1 MKRILLILTMAI
13 NAFFCVMVHG
23 QTVPTEQ
30 PQRVQ
35 HPYYQYDGFIEAKK
49 GILLPRRI
57 ANFTP
62 KSPVLIYD
70 TVSGKVSVY
79 FGGWKSFQN
88 VAYTSDYNDLIN
100 RPDLT
105 QYVPTSRTINGYS
118 LTSNITINKVDI
130 GLGNVQNVDV
140 TNAGN
145 ITSGTL
151 SDARLSANVTL
162 QGNTFNGANQLLQ
175 LDAGGKVAYANL
187 PASLMI
193 YKGVWDAST
202 NTPTLADGSGVNG
215 WVYRVH
221 PGGTVNFGSGN
232 ITFLSGDYV
241 IYNGSVWQKSAG
253 GDAVT
258 SVNGQ
263 QGVVVLTT
271 ANIAEGGT
279 NYYYTNTRVQ
289 TFGDTRYSLL
299 NHEHVY
305 SDIANLS
312 SYTGFDV
319 RYKPISYVP
328 AWSEITGKPSFATVA
343 ISGSYTDLS
352 GTPTLGSLSAL
363 SSIGNTYITDVAWSK
378 VTGAPSFL
386 TTENDPVYTASS
398 WYSTTNNASN
408 WNTAYA
414 WGNYANRTLTINGT
428 TYDLSTN
435 RSWSVGTVTGTGTS
449 GNIPL
454 WNNASDIGNSVM
466 VQSGGAIYNYGRFHG
481 HTGNTGTSYSN
492 MQIEAYS
499 SSGATGVAGY
509 SFHIGGFTA
518 QSLYLTA
525 SGNVT
530 LSTGLNIQGAA
541 SISGST
547 SISGPANIT
556 GTIHANQ
563 AGANIRLYSDGTTA
577 NDGFVG
583 VSGSNIYLTNW
594 NGTRGVTIGADNAG
608 FTHSVT
614 AANLVNSKGFSA
626 LNKSSSSANDVVTV
640 YAPTG
645 ASYSDDGSTGAIKI
659 RLPFKA
665 ANPMWTMKVRIYNYS
680 THQTSEYLL
689 GNYSYS
695 DGGYNYSASFSG
707 GSNASPL
714 TVRFGNDGTYD
725 CVWIGETNTVWT
737 YPVISVVDYTA
748 GFRSAGVFQA
758 KDWNISIVTSFGTV
772 AVATSPAIRF
782 SDVYASSFNGSA
794 SGLTG
799 TASSLTAGNSNG
811 LGGYSVNLTSN
822 GTTISNTL
830 IGFESGVIKPF
841 ASGAVQSFLGLGSAA
856 YTASSAYEV
865 PLSFSTGLNRSGNTI
880 TNTGVTSLT
889 GTSNQIAVSAA
900 TGSVTVSLTN
910 NVVIPGTITSSAS
923 YESSDRRLKRA
934 LSGTR
939 LIGQIE
945 SLQARLYV
953 KDGRDE
959 YGYYAQDALKIIPT
973 AVKQRADGYYDLSYT
988 QVFVVKIAS
997 LEKRVAE
1004 LETLLKKIYGK

>member
-35 HPYYQYDGFIEAKK
+35 HPYYQYDGFIEARK

-79 FGGWKSFQN
+79 FGGWKSLQN
-88 VAYTSDYNDLIN
+88 VSYTSDYNDLIN

-145 ITSGTL
+145 ITSGSL

-202 NTPTLADGSGVNG
+202 NTPTLSDGSGVNG

-241 IYNGSVWQKSAG
+241 IYNGSVWQKSGG

-279 NYYYTNTRVQ
+279 NYYYTNNRVQ

-319 RYKPISYVP
+319 RYKSISYVP

-343 ISGSYTDLS
+343 TSGSYTDLS
-352 GTPTLGSLSAL
+352 GTPALGSLAAL

-386 TTENDPVYTASS
+386 TAESDPVYVASS

-408 WNTAYA
+408 WNTAYG
-414 WGNYANRTLTINGT
+414 WGNHAGLYPTYNGT
-428 TYDLSTN
+428 GATGTWGINISGN
-435 RSWSVGTVTGTGTS
+435 AATVTNGVYTTGDQNIAGSKDYTGTLS
-449 GNIPL
+449 
-454 WNNASDIGNSVM
+454 
-466 VQSGGAIYNYGRFHG
+466 
-481 HTGNTGTSYSN
+481 NTGMS
-492 MQIEAYS
+492 AYS
-499 SSGATGVAGY
+499 SGTRYFISIDAGTARFRYNTESQLQSWLGLGSNAYTSTAYLPLTGGTITAGNGNQLILDNTGQRFTQLSFYHNGTQKSAIWWDNNTSELVLFGGFSSGGDIKINSTSGAVTSATTITAGTYFTLGGRTNSYAYRLPDWQLYNTTG
-509 SFHIGGFTA
+509 GGFVVSDYANDIFT
-518 QSLYLTA
+518 LTSTNATLTTELNA
-525 SGNVT
+525 SG
-530 LSTGLNIQGAA
+530 QGRFKGWYT
-541 SISGST
+541 SGS
-547 SISGPANIT
+547 GLA
-556 GTIHANQ
+556 
-563 AGANIRLYSDGTTA
+563 LE
-577 NDGFVG
+577 VG
-583 VSGSNIYLTNW
+583 VSGGTGNMIAYNRTSNTYADINIGGFNLNLVQNGGVITVNGLFRPNTNYAADLGNSSFRFSSIY
-594 NGTRGVTIGADNAG
+594 AYD
-608 FTHSVT
+608 
-614 AANLVNSKGFSA
+614 ANLVSA
-626 LNKSSSSANDVVTV
+626 ISASTFIRSGGTSSQFLKA
-640 YAPTG
+640 
-645 ASYSDDGSTGAIKI
+645 DGSVD
-659 RLPFKA
+659 
-665 ANPMWTMKVRIYNYS
+665 ANTYI
-680 THQTSEYLL
+680 TS
-689 GNYSYS
+689 
-695 DGGYNYSASFSG
+695 A
-707 GSNASPL
+707 
-714 TVRFGNDGTYD
+714 
-725 CVWIGETNTVWT
+725 
-737 YPVISVVDYTA
+737 
-748 GFRSAGVFQA
+748 
-758 KDWNISIVTSFGTV
+758 VTSI
-772 AVATSPAIRF
+772 A
-782 SDVYASSFNGSA
+782 
-794 SGLTG
+794 
-799 TASSLTAGNSNG
+799 
-811 LGGYSVNLTSN
+811 
-822 GTTISNTL
+822 
-830 IGFESGVIKPF
+830 
-841 ASGAVQSFLGLGSAA
+841 
-856 YTASSAYEV
+856 
-865 PLSFSTGLNRSGNTI
+865 
-880 TNTGVTSLT
+880 

-945 SLQARLYV
+945 SLEARLYE

-997 LEKRVAE
+997 LEKRVSE
-1004 LETLLKKIYGK
+1004 LETLLQKIYAK

>member
-1 MKRILLILTMAI
+1 MAI

-319 RYKPISYVP
+319 RYKSISYVP

-343 ISGSYTDLS
+343 TSGSYTDLS

-386 TTENDPVYTASS
+386 TTESDPIFTASS

-408 WNTAYA
+408 WNTAYS

-428 TYDLSTN
+428 TYDLSAN
-435 RSWSVGTVTGTGTS
+435 RSWTVGDVRTDG
-449 GNIPL
+449 
-454 WNNASDIGNSVM
+454 
-466 VQSGGAIYNYGRFHG
+466 
-481 HTGNTGTSYSN
+481 SYSN
-492 MQIEAYS
+492 PSWINSIAWAKLTGIPSSFTPSAHTHPYS
-499 SSGATGVAGY
+499 D
-509 SFHIGGFTA
+509 
-518 QSLYLTA
+518 L
-525 SGNVT
+525 
-530 LSTGLNIQGAA
+530 
-541 SISGST
+541 
-547 SISGPANIT
+547 T
-556 GTIHANQ
+556 GTVPTWNQ
-563 AGANIRLYSDGTTA
+563 NTTGNA
-577 NDGFVG
+577 ATA
-583 VSGSNIYLTNW
+583 TNATQW
-594 NGTRGVTIGADNAG
+594 NGVQYE
-608 FTHSVT
+608 
-614 AANLVNSKGFSA
+614 SA
-626 LNKSSSSANDVVTV
+626 
-640 YAPTG
+640 
-645 ASYSDDGSTGAIKI
+645 
-659 RLPFKA
+659 
-665 ANPMWTMKVRIYNYS
+665 NYS
-680 THQTSEYLL
+680 TGSVSGFMIYNLSL
-689 GNYSYS
+689 GKFQYATT
-695 DGGYNYSASFSG
+695 GY
-707 GSNASPL
+707 
-714 TVRFGNDGTYD
+714 
-725 CVWIGETNTVWT
+725 
-737 YPVISVVDYTA
+737 
-748 GFRSAGVFQA
+748 
-758 KDWNISIVTSFGTV
+758 
-772 AVATSPAIRF
+772 
-782 SDVYASSFNGSA
+782 
-794 SGLTG
+794 
-799 TASSLTAGNSNG
+799 
-811 LGGYSVNLTSN
+811 
-822 GTTISNTL
+822 
-830 IGFESGVIKPF
+830 
-841 ASGAVQSFLGLGSAA
+841 VQSFLGLGSNA
-856 YTASSAYEV
+856 YTSTAFLPLTGGTLTGALSGTSGSFTTSSSGLAGFFRNTDATNGYGVAIESEGTSSTRYALTVRNLSGSYTFFHVSTETGKVGNIGIGTNSPSV
-865 PLSFSTGLNRSGNTI
+865 PLDVRSNSGILVGAVSRSIIRQSVGGDAEIGAAAGGYLSLLTNGGIGANLFDGGTFEAVAMGRFKGWYTAGSGLALEVGVSSGAGNMIAYNRTSNAYADINIGGVNLNLVQQGGAITVNGLFRPNTNYAADLGSSSFRFSSIYAYDANLVSAITASTFIRSGGTSSQALIADGSVLSIAAANTAGALVQRDGNGDFNARTISLSGALSVGGI
-880 TNTGVTSLT
+880 TTSNSFIKSGGTSSQFLKADGSVDANTYITSAVTSIA

-945 SLQARLYV
+945 SLQARLYE

-997 LEKRVAE
+997 LEKRVSE

>member
-232 ITFLSGDYV
+232 ITFTSGDYV
-241 IYNGSVWQKSAG
+241 IYNGSVWQKSGG

-319 RYKPISYVP
+319 RYKSISYVP
-328 AWSEITGKPSFATVA
+328 TWSEITGKPSFATVA
-343 ISGSYTDLS
+343 TSGSYTDLS

-386 TTENDPVYTASS
+386 TAENDPVYTASS

-408 WNTAYA
+408 WNTAYS

-428 TYDLSTN
+428 TYDLSAN
-435 RSWSVGTVTGTGTS
+435 RSWTVGDVRTDG
-449 GNIPL
+449 
-454 WNNASDIGNSVM
+454 
-466 VQSGGAIYNYGRFHG
+466 
-481 HTGNTGTSYSN
+481 SYSN
-492 MQIEAYS
+492 PSWINSIAWAKLTGIPSSFTPSAHTHPYSDLTGTVPTWNQNTTGNAATATTATNWGVVPNSLNSPAEA
-499 SSGATGVAGY
+499 SGLTNLIGVHSNTYAYKFTAGAVQSWLGLGSNAYTSTSFLPAAGGAYRTIYTRGEPTGLGV
-509 SFHIGGFTA
+509 GFTNSSA
-518 QSLYLTA
+518 SSPHTWIMGAGSYNQSY
-525 SGNVT
+525 
-530 LSTGLNIQGAA
+530 QGW
-541 SISGST
+541 SIYDET
-547 SISGPANIT
+547 TDVFPMRIFDN
-556 GTIHANQ
+556 
-563 AGANIRLYSDGTTA
+563 SDIIFGR
-577 NDGFVG
+577 N
-583 VSGSNIYLTNW
+583 
-594 NGTRGVTIGADNAG
+594 VTIGSNNVSTLTVNGQGSGKIYLYGAYSGSPSNPGVVITNYDN
-608 FTHSVT
+608 
-614 AANLVNSKGFSA
+614 
-626 LNKSSSSANDVVTV
+626 VVTFSHNSNGG
-640 YAPTG
+640 ATTTTG
-645 ASYSDDGSTGAIKI
+645 
-659 RLPFKA
+659 
-665 ANPMWTMKVRIYNYS
+665 TM
-680 THQTSEYLL
+680 TA
-689 GNYSYS
+689 
-695 DGGYNYSASFSG
+695 ASFSG
-707 GSNASPL
+707 
-714 TVRFGNDGTYD
+714 
-725 CVWIGETNTVWT
+725 
-737 YPVISVVDYTA
+737 
-748 GFRSAGVFQA
+748 
-758 KDWNISIVTSFGTV
+758 
-772 AVATSPAIRF
+772 
-782 SDVYASSFNGSA
+782 
-794 SGLTG
+794 SGANLTG
-799 TASSLTAGNSNG
+799 VASSLTAGFLHNNRYI
-811 LGGYSVNLTSN
+811 GGTDANTIWQAGAYTFFN
-822 GTTISNTL
+822 GTNVPGGDFGMISFPTWGSTDATSRYNIQIGGNISSDLKYRATDINGGGTWYTL
-830 IGFESGVIKPF
+830 LSSYNYNSYSPTLTGTG
-841 ASGAVQSFLGLGSAA
+841 ASGTWSISITGSAGSVA
-856 YTASSAYEV
+856 W
-865 PLSFSTGLNRSGNTI
+865 
-880 TNTGVTSLT
+880 TNVTSRPT
-889 GTSNQIAVSAA
+889 AVSSFTNDAGYITSAVTSIAGTSNQIAVSAA

-945 SLQARLYV
+945 SLQARLYE

-997 LEKRVAE
+997 LEKRVSE
-1004 LETLLKKIYGK
+1004 LETLLQKIYGK

>member
-13 NAFFCVMVHG
+13 NAFFGVMVHG

-79 FGGWKSFQN
+79 VGGWKSLQN
-88 VAYTSDYNDLIN
+88 VSFTADYNDLIN

-145 ITSGTL
+145 ITSGTF
-151 SDARLSANVTL
+151 SDARLSGNVTL

-187 PASLMI
+187 PAALMI

-232 ITFLSGDYV
+232 ITFSSGDYV
-241 IYNGSVWQKSAG
+241 IYNGSVWQKSGG

-305 SDIANLS
+305 ADIANLS

-319 RYKPISYVP
+319 RYKSISYVP
-328 AWSEITGKPSFATVA
+328 AWSDITGKPSFATVA
-343 ISGSYTDLS
+343 TSGAYSDLS
-352 GTPTLGSLSAL
+352 GTPTLGSLAAL

-386 TTENDPVYTASS
+386 TSETDPTIYAWAKASVKPSYTYAEIGGTVPT
-398 WYSTTNNASN
+398 WNQNTTGNAATATTAANSTLWASN
-408 WNTAYA
+408 AY
-414 WGNYANRTLTINGT
+414 
-428 TYDLSTN
+428 
-435 RSWSVGTVTGTGTS
+435 
-449 GNIPL
+449 
-454 WNNASDIGNSVM
+454 
-466 VQSGGAIYNYGRFHG
+466 SGGAIVTPSLMMMYESTVSAWRA
-481 HTGNTGTSYSN
+481 GN
-492 MQIEAYS
+492 Q
-499 SSGATGVAGY
+499 
-509 SFHIGGFTA
+509 
-518 QSLYLTA
+518 
-525 SGNVT
+525 
-530 LSTGLNIQGAA
+530 
-541 SISGST
+541 
-547 SISGPANIT
+547 
-556 GTIHANQ
+556 
-563 AGANIRLYSDGTTA
+563 
-577 NDGFVG
+577 
-583 VSGSNIYLTNW
+583 
-594 NGTRGVTIGADNAG
+594 
-608 FTHSVT
+608 
-614 AANLVNSKGFSA
+614 
-626 LNKSSSSANDVVTV
+626 
-640 YAPTG
+640 
-645 ASYSDDGSTGAIKI
+645 
-659 RLPFKA
+659 
-665 ANPMWTMKVRIYNYS
+665 
-680 THQTSEYLL
+680 
-689 GNYSYS
+689 
-695 DGGYNYSASFSG
+695 
-707 GSNASPL
+707 
-714 TVRFGNDGTYD
+714 
-725 CVWIGETNTVWT
+725 
-737 YPVISVVDYTA
+737 
-748 GFRSAGVFQA
+748 
-758 KDWNISIVTSFGTV
+758 
-772 AVATSPAIRF
+772 
-782 SDVYASSFNGSA
+782 SDVR
-794 SGLTG
+794 T
-799 TASSLTAGNSNG
+799 
-811 LGGYSVNLTSN
+811 
-822 GTTISNTL
+822 
-830 IGFESGVIKPF
+830 
-841 ASGAVQSFLGLGSAA
+841 FLGLGSAA
-856 YTASSAYEV
+856 YTASSAYYANGSSVDNSILWNNYSLDVSTSYGSGFDFIFARTNGSAQARLITLAGLQSWLGLGSYAYRSSGLAE
-865 PLSFSTGLNRSGNTI
+865 LSSSPTFTGTVTAPQLSSGQINATGPGGSAVILYGSYSGSPANAGMVINNYLGTTTFSHNSNGGATTTTGAMTASAFYGAGIGLTGYASSLSIGGYSNSFYANGVGSSLDLNSMGNGWYTNYGSDWFTNRPSGADNVYGSVWQQVDGSNGFQQYFDNRHGNTNYGDYWFRTKNASGFSGWSKLLHSNNYNLYAPTLTGTGASGTWGINI
-880 TNTGVTSLT
+880 TGSAGSVAWTNVTSRPT
-889 GTSNQIAVSAA
+889 AVSAFTNDAGYITSAVTSIAGTSNQIAVSAA

-945 SLQARLYV
+945 SLQARLYE

-997 LEKRVAE
+997 LEKRVSE
-1004 LETLLKKIYGK
+1004 LETLLQKIYGK